1 MSKKRN
7 RKKLAV
13 WPLVFGLLL
22 GTFLLQRYSLLFFHG
37 TICQVYPIVGYEQGG
52 ENTFLWDKNG
62 LAKVLLQLSHFQ
74 IPYYQFYKEHPS
86 YLQTEQKTGKQ
97 MVDSSYK
104 TASISTAK
112 PKKNAEEA
120 VAAMKNTD
128 ISGVEYSLDKLSD
141 FDFLVQNFFVV
152 DSSTTVKKADL
163 DAKVLMKKDLT
174 MKQSNDKPQILI
186 YHTHSQEAFADS
198 VAGDVSTTIIGVGDY
213 LTELLEG
220 YGYQVIHNRDS
231 YDLVNGVLDRSKAYD
246 YAETAISQILQ
257 ENPSIEVVLDLHR
270 DGVNENTHLVTEI
283 NGKQT
288 AQIMFFNGMS
298 RLTDLG
304 DIDYLYNP
312 NREDNLAM
320 SLQMKMKAEAYFPGF
335 TRRIYLKAYEYNLH
349 LRPKAMLIEAG
360 AQTNTVQEE
369 LNAMEP
375 LAQLLHMVLQ

>member
-7 RKKLAV
+7 RKQLAV

-22 GTFLLQRYSLLFFHG
+22 GTFLLQRYSLLFFHE

-62 LAKVLLQLSHFQ
+62 LAKVLLQFSRLQ
-74 IPYYQFYKEHPS
+74 IPYYQFYREHPS
-86 YLQTEQKTGKQ
+86 YLLTEQKTGKQ
-97 MVDSSYK
+97 MVDTSYK

-112 PKKNAEEA
+112 PQQNAEEA

-163 DAKVLMKKDLT
+163 NAKVLMKKDLT

-198 VAGDVSTTIIGVGDY
+198 VEGDVSTTIIGIGDY